1 MDFLLLHL
9 GDVLAREPQQAVA
22 HVPHLRGAELVT
34 QVPRVVIRRVAEV
47 L

>member
-9 GDVLAREPQQAVA
+9 GDVPAREPQQAVA
-22 HVPHLRGAELVT
+22 HVTHPRVAELVH
-34 QVPRVVIRRVAEV
+34 QVPGVVIRRVAEV

>member
-22 HVPHLRGAELVT
+22 HVPHGEDVEGVPEL
-34 QVPRVVIRRVAEV
+34 
-47 L
+47 